1 MKQRTELINNKKV
14 DYFDKWSEPKKKEKI
29 SFNMSIKEVK
39 KSPRRRFLNIV
50 ETEDVK
56 QRRLELNAS
65 KAEIANG
72 RLVPKG
78 YKVKVE
84 NDIYVKPGDKS
95 RQAQLIQAKES
106 LKEAMGANR
115 MSFVKTAS

>member
-1 MKQRTELINNKKV
+1 MKERTEFINNKKI

-29 SFNMSIKEVK
+29 SFNMTIKEAK

-50 ETEDVK
+50 ETEEVK

-72 RLVPKG
+72 RLVPEG
-78 YKVKVE
+78 YKVKIE

-115 MSFVKTAS
+115 RSFVKSAS